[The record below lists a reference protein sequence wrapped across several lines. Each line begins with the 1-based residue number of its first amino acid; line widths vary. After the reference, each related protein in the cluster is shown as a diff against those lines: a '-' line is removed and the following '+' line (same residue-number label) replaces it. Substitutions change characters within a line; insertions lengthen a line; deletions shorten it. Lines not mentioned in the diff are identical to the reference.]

1 MMTRNIFLPATTAEL
16 IERINKLTP
25 ETQPHWGKMNV
36 GQMLAH
42 LCVMYEMVYE
52 TKHKRP
58 NALARFFITLVAKE
72 TVVGRK
78 PYPRNSR
85 TAPAFMISDQRDFE
99 KEKSR
104 LIEYII
110 RTEKNGEAF
119 FDGRE
124 SHSFGKLTLPEW
136 NNYFYKH
143 LNHHLTQ
150 FGV

>member
-1 MMTRNIFLPATTAEL
+1 MATNIFSSATTDQL
-16 IERINKLTP
+16 VKRINNLTP
-25 ETQPHWGKMNV
+25 ETRPQWGKMNA

-52 TKHKRP
+52 DKHKKP
-58 NALARFFITLVAKE
+58 NAFMRFLISLVAKE
-72 TVVGRK
+72 TVVGDK
-78 PYPRNSR
+78 PYPRNGR
-85 TAPAFMISDQRDFE
+85 TAPAFVISDQRDFE
-99 KEKSR
+99 KEKKR
-104 LIEYII
+104 LIDYIV
-110 RTEKNGEAF
+110 RTEKSGETF

-124 SHSFGKLTLPEW
+124 SHSFGKLTLPQW